1 MEFLEPSP
9 AHRKHCVGVLLLFF
23 IIFYLTSPGLSFNMW
38 DLSFLTRDGTQAP
51 GIDSAKS

>member
-1 MEFLEPSP
+1 MRGVPGTEPSTQE
-9 AHRKHCVGVLLLFF
+9 ALLLFF

-51 GIDSAKS
+51 GIESAKS